1 MSSVFQRLID
11 ASCQDMDGPPIIDD
25 TLNSLCDTLPHE
37 QFVKVL
43 RIYDELRALALEA
56 SRQHYAQGLRDG
68 LELAVS
74 MKQAPH
80 RRSGP
85 SQQNKRG

>member
-1 MSSVFQRLID
+1 MSSVYQRLIH

-25 TLNSLCDTLPHE
+25 TLDSLRNTLPHE

-56 SRQHYAQGLRDG
+56 SRQHYARGLRDG

-74 MKQAPH
+74 MKQAPP
-80 RRSGP
+80 RRGSP
-85 SQQNKRG
+85 SQQNRRG